1 MSQYLNKVYEL
12 FPVKPTYPTIL
23 LLDLKLTQHPVSG
36 AAVMGVGPDPTIAV
50 TCLANT
56 VLKDLTAA

>member
-12 FPVKPTYPTIL
+12 FPVKPTYSTIL
-23 LLDLKLTQHPVSG
+23 LSDLKLTQHPVSG

-50 TCLANT
+50 ICLANT